1 MDLDSASDPL
11 LEVPPP
17 DMEVAKMDVEKVV
30 EHVTELSRA
39 SQVEENKMKK
49 SRMEKLLDTVSD
61 RLPRIVLGSVERSRM
76 DASEAA
82 VWLVVM
88 LTDILWYAGV

>member
-61 RLPRIVLGSVERSRM
+61 RF
-76 DASEAA
+76 AA
-82 VWLVVM
+82 
-88 LTDILWYAGV
+88 A

>member
-1 MDLDSASDPL
+1 MDLDAASDPL

-17 DMEVAKMDVEKVV
+17 DMEVAKMEVEKVV

-39 SQVEENKMKK
+39 SQIEENKMKK

-61 RLPRIVLGSVERSRM
+61 RLDCRVPSL
-76 DASEAA
+76 D
-82 VWLVVM
+82 L
-88 LTDILWYAGV
+88 

>member
-1 MDLDSASDPL
+1 MDLDAASDPL

-17 DMEVAKMDVEKVV
+17 DMEVAKLDVEKVV

-61 RLPRIVLGSVERSRM
+61 RLDCRVSSL
-76 DASEAA
+76 D
-82 VWLVVM
+82 L
-88 LTDILWYAGV
+88 